1 MMRGSVRDMKYMYFA
16 RCTAAMQGAEVVDT
30 YAEPTGFYG
39 NLAQENGQQ
48 AAALYG
54 IRLPYVKRITNATA
68 VLLQGDGVWIDAP
81 MTEEPDY
88 RVRAVLPYART
99 VEYVVEKRGVYGG

>member
-1 MMRGSVRDMKYMYFA
+1 MRGPYRDIRHMHFA
-16 RCTAAMQGAEVVDT
+16 MCTAERQDT
-30 YAEPTGFYG
+30 ETVESYGEPVAFFGH
-39 NLAQENGQQ
+39 LAQENGQQ

-68 VLLQGDGVWIDAP
+68 ILQQGDGVWIDAP
-81 MTEEPDY
+81 MTDEPDY
-88 RVRAVLPYART
+88 RVRAVMPYARS